1 MNANARQVTVQILDK
16 EYRVACQPE
25 EEKDLFE
32 AARFLNHKMQEIR
45 DRGRV
50 IGIDRIAVMAAL
62 NLAHDLLQCQ
72 AGNVQGTES
81 VNAKIRYLRG
91 KIENAI
97 NKSRQMEL

>member
-1 MNANARQVTVQILDK
+1 MSANARQVTVQILDK
-16 EYRVACQPE
+16 EYRVACQPQ

-32 AARFLNHKMQEIR
+32 AARYLNNKMQEIR

-72 AGNVQGTES
+72 AGNVQDSES
-81 VNAKIRYLRG
+81 VNTKIRQLRSRV
-91 KIENAI
+91 ENAI
-97 NKSRQMEL
+97 NNSRQMEL

>member
-1 MNANARQVTVQILDK
+1 MSADARQVTVQILDK
-16 EYRVACQPE
+16 EYRVACQPQ

-32 AARFLNHKMQEIR
+32 AARYLNNKMQEIR

-72 AGNVQGTES
+72 AGNVQDSES
-81 VNAKIRYLRG
+81 VNTKIRQLRSRV
-91 KIENAI
+91 ENAI

>member
-1 MNANARQVTVQILDK
+1 MNNARQVTVQILDK
-16 EYRVACQPE
+16 EYRVACGPE
-25 EEKDLFE
+25 EEQALFE
-32 AARFLNHKMQEIR
+32 AARYLSKKMQEIR

-72 AGNVQGTES
+72 AGSMQDSES
-81 VNAKIRYLRG
+81 VAARIHTLRG
-91 KIENAI
+91 KVERAI

>member
-1 MNANARQVTVQILDK
+1 MNASARQVTVQILDK

-32 AARFLNHKMQEIR
+32 AARFLNNKMQDIR

-72 AGNVQGTES
+72 AGSVQDNES
-81 VNAKIRYLRG
+81 VNTKIRYLRS
-91 KIENAI
+91 KIESAI

>member
-1 MNANARQVTVQILDK
+1 MSANARQVTVQILDK
-16 EYRVACQPE
+16 EYRVACQPQ

-32 AARFLNHKMQEIR
+32 AARYLNNKMQEIR

-72 AGNVQGTES
+72 AGNVQDSES
-81 VNAKIRYLRG
+81 VNTKIRQLRSRV
-91 KIENAI
+91 ENAI

>member
-1 MNANARQVTVQILDK
+1 MSINARQVTVQILDK
-16 EYRVACQPE
+16 EYRVACPPE

-32 AARFLNHKMQEIR
+32 AARYLNNKMQEIR

-72 AGNVQGTES
+72 AGSVQDNES
-81 VNAKIRYLRG
+81 VNAKIRQLRG
-91 KIENAI
+91 KIEGAL